1 MSIDKIALT
10 HIRIPLVE
18 PFRISNGEVTEKDA
32 IIVGVYAD
40 GLVGYGES
48 SPMSGSFYSSDTPES
63 TWHDL
68 RKIIVPKIL
77 DAEPVSIEEVNAI
90 LSDSGG
96 NPFARAGL
104 ETAFW
109 DLEGQKQDTPLYRLL
124 GGTTDEV
131 DCGLAVGIYSSIDEL
146 LLEIDRHLVEGYK
159 RVKIKIQP
167 RWDVEPLEAV
177 RKRFGSIPLMVDA
190 NCAYTSADIGHLLTL
205 DEFELVMI
213 EQPLHKADLDGHA
226 RLQREI
232 RTPICLDESAVD
244 TATVDRAITL
254 GSCRI
259 VNIKIQRVGGLH
271 EAVRIHDLCARRKI
285 PVWGG
290 TMPELGIGSA
300 QTVHLST
307 LANFS
312 YPTDVQSSLRWFV
325 DDCIEP
331 LLTVNHGR
339 IRIASGSGNGY
350 RLDERKL
357 GKYLVRKEE
366 FSAS

>member
-1 MSIDKIALT
+1 MSIDKIALA

-18 PFRISNGEVTEKDA
+18 PFRISNGEIAEKDA
-32 IIVGVYAD
+32 IIVGVYDD

-48 SPMSGSFYSSDTPES
+48 SPMSGSFYSPDTPES
-63 TWHDL
+63 TWQDL
-68 RKIIVPKIL
+68 RKIIVPGIL
-77 DAEPVSIEEVNAI
+77 DAKPVSIDEVNAI
-90 LSDSGG
+90 LSHSGG

-109 DLEGQKQDTPLYRLL
+109 DLEGKKQNTPLYRLL
-124 GGTTDEV
+124 GGTTNEV

-146 LLEIDRHLVEGYK
+146 LQAVEQHLVEGYK

-167 RWDVEPLEAV
+167 GWDLEPLEAL
-177 RKRFGSIPLMVDA
+177 RRRFGSIPLMVDA
-190 NCAYTSADIGHLLTL
+190 NCAYTSADIEHLRAL

-213 EQPLHKADLDGHA
+213 EQPLQKADLEGHA

-232 RTPICLDESAVD
+232 RTSICLDESAVD
-244 TATVDRAITL
+244 AATVDRAITL

-259 VNIKIQRVGGLH
+259 VNIKIQRVGGLR

-290 TMPELGIGSA
+290 TMPELGIGSS

-307 LANFS
+307 LSNFS

-331 LLTVNHGR
+331 LLTVHNGR

-350 RLDERKL
+350 RLDERKI
-357 GKYLVRKEE
+357 GRYLVQKEE
-366 FSAS
+366 FSVG